1 MIHPLPAHEAT
12 DDSAGMLQELSETFK
27 LFSDTTRLQ
36 ILTLLNKHEELH
48 VQALCRHLGQSQP
61 AVSHHLAMLRL
72 AEVIGMRR
80 SGKFNFYYI
89 SGSDVGTRIDS
100 FLDLVFTQPKVTPVA
115 TPLSQEKTTIKPVAA
130 ASGACQANHFRCST

>member
-1 MIHPLPAHEAT
+1 
-12 DDSAGMLQELSETFK
+12 
-27 LFSDTTRLQ
+27 
-36 ILTLLNKHEELH
+36 
-48 VQALCRHLGQSQP
+48 
-61 AVSHHLAMLRL
+61 MLRL

-89 SGSDVGTRIDS
+89 SGGDVGTRIDS